1 MIHMGYPGDPI
12 LVAIGKI
19 AIRHGQ
25 LDYSLKMTV
34 RALAGISITEAVDA
48 THRQSSSALRDRVHK
63 LARKR
68 FGESVTLVRLDALL
82 MRARRATD
90 KRNELL
96 HALWAHEL
104 DGDPVMRSEGMA
116 FRPIP
121 TVQELE
127 EVAGE
132 MARITDQIMEARIH
146 GFLRGTA
153 RRAHCPCGRK
163 LTRSLV
169 ELDPG

>member
-34 RALAGISITEAVDA
+34 RTLAGISIIEAVDA
-48 THRQSSSALRDRVHK
+48 TERESSRALRDRVRK

-68 FGESVTLVRLDALL
+68 LGESVTLVRLDALL
-82 MRARRATD
+82 TRARKATER
-90 KRNELL
+90 RNELL

-104 DGDPVMRSEGMA
+104 DGDPVMRSEGTA

-121 TVQELE
+121 AVRELE
-127 EVAGE
+127 DVAGE
-132 MARITDQIMEARIH
+132 MARITAEIMEARLN
-146 GFLRGTA
+146 GFLHTA
-153 RRAHCPCGRK
+153 
-163 LTRSLV
+163 
-169 ELDPG
+169 LDGAPLPAA

>member
-1 MIHMGYPGDPI
+1 MINMGYPGDPI

-34 RALAGISITEAVDA
+34 RTLAGISIIEAVDA
-48 THRQSSSALRDRVHK
+48 TERQSSSALRDRVRK

-68 FGESVTLVRLDALL
+68 FGESQTLVHLDALL
-82 MRARRATD
+82 TRARRATER
-90 KRNELL
+90 RNELL

-104 DGDPVMRSEGMA
+104 DGDPVMRSVGSE

-121 TVQELE
+121 
-127 EVAGE
+127 AGE
-132 MARITDQIMEARIH
+132 MARSPTRSWKRGYTGSCVRHCEAPPC
-146 GFLRGTA
+146 
-153 RRAHCPCGRK
+153 RRPLPVWPGADAVCGRA
-163 LTRSLV
+163 RA
-169 ELDPG
+169 